1 MGTMTEPLR
10 TPGEAPAERADVMS
24 LHHQR
29 PKNQLDDASPPAL
42 PRERLERWLLM
53 LGALLLLAAGI
64 GLRGPTPSDEPRF
77 ALVAHQMVASGNW
90 LIPHRG
96 TDWYS
101 DKPPLFMAMQALSYT
116 VTHNWWVAFLL
127 PSLLSALG
135 TLWLVY
141 DTARRCWGHRA
152 GVVAGL
158 ALLCTVQFVF
168 QAKRGQIDPTVTFF
182 ITLANVG
189 LLRHLLL
196 GPDWRAFWL
205 GCFAAGLGIITK
217 GVGFLALLM
226 FLPWIFAV
234 RRRWPGMPD
243 LRGHTVHWLGGLLAF
258 ALAIALWMVPLLI
271 YVHGY
276 DSDVARSY
284 LHDIF
289 FNQTLHRYVHPWNS
303 FQPPWFYLTVII
315 TSWLPLGLALPA
327 LAPAWMARLRARDA
341 RILLPLAWIVM
352 VIVFFSL
359 TRAKRDVYIMPA
371 LPMLALCA
379 GPYLEAALRK
389 RWLSIVAIGFLVA
402 LGGAALGIGVA
413 GLGFHPASTTRF
425 IAARQLGEQA
435 ALWWGMCI
443 ALGAWLLLQAVI
455 FRRQRAGVA
464 VLAGMAGVWLIWGLG
479 MAPMLARAS
488 SPSTLASRVEQAIGP
503 QAELALVAWK
513 EELPLA
519 FARPLTDFGFVV
531 PWHQQLA
538 SAIRWQAQAPER
550 RWVLVL
556 ADVMG
561 PCIIASATVDA
572 GITSG
577 RDWRLFRSDAVAPA
591 CRQGQVPTGA
601 IEDWGGI
608 DSRR

>member
-1 MGTMTEPLR
+1 MGAMTKPRRTQDEPV
-10 TPGEAPAERADVMS
+10 TQRAHVTS
-24 LHHQR
+24 LDSHR
-29 PKNQLDDASPPAL
+29 PVQEHDKDAASAGS
-42 PRERLERWLLM
+42 RERLERWLLM
-53 LGALLLLAAGI
+53 LGALLLLMAGI

-101 DKPPLFMAMQALSYT
+101 DKPPLFMAAQALSYT
-116 VTHNWWVAFLL
+116 ATGNWWVAFLL

-141 DTARRCWGHRA
+141 DLARRLWGHRA
-152 GVVAGL
+152 GMVASI

-182 ITLANVG
+182 ITAANVG

-205 GCFAAGLGIITK
+205 GCFAAGLGVITK
-217 GVGFLALLM
+217 GVGFLALMML
-226 FLPWIFAV
+226 LPWAFAV
-234 RRRWPGMPD
+234 RRHWLWMSPANGR
-243 LRGHTVHWLGGLLAF
+243 VAYWLGGLLAF
-258 ALAIALWMVPLLI
+258 VLAIALWMVPLLL
-271 YVHGY
+271 YVQTH
-276 DSDVARSY
+276 DSTEARTY

-289 FNQTLHRYVHPWNS
+289 FNQTVNRYVHPWNS
-303 FQPPWFYLTVII
+303 FQPPWFYLLVMF
-315 TSWLPLGLALPA
+315 TSWLPLSLALPA
-327 LAPAWMARLRARDA
+327 LVPTWVERLRARDA
-341 RILLPLAWIVM
+341 RLLLPLAWIVM

-379 GPYLEAALRK
+379 GPYLEDALRS
-389 RWLSIVAIGFLVA
+389 RWMSALALGFLLL
-402 LGGAALGIGVA
+402 LGAAALGTGVA
-413 GLGFHPASTTRF
+413 ALGVHPMAAARF
-425 IAARQLGEQA
+425 VATRQLGSQA
-435 ALWWGMCI
+435 PLWWGMCI

-455 FRRQRAGVA
+455 FRRRVGVA
-464 VLAGMAGVWLIWGLG
+464 VLAGMAGVWVIWGLG
-479 MAPMLARAS
+479 MAPLLARAS
-488 SPSTLASRVEQAIGP
+488 SPAAMASRVEQTIGP

-519 FARPLTDFGFVV
+519 FARPLTDFGFVT

-538 SAIRWQAQAPER
+538 SAIRWQAQAPSH

-561 PCIIASATVDA
+561 TCIDPSATVDA

-577 RDWRLFRSDAVAPA
+577 RDWRLFRSDAVMPS
-591 CRQGQVPTGA
+591 CRQGDVPVGA
-601 IEDWGGI
+601 VEDWGGV